1 MRLKS
6 YFFFTK
12 KRFMSLIKIH
22 ILCIVISVICFVL
35 LGFSLVFP
43 WLYHKAYSDVD
54 KLLPTGLD
62 NALVLDHTMSGG
74 IAAENNF
81 MLDLKSSEKIQSIGA
96 SGTYYVSPEFYYEGQ
111 SIKEKILEIRRKGL
125 DNFRT
130 EGYPDMENMGIECV
144 AISSATLDFYNL
156 KLYKGSFESASNDN
170 TVLYL
175 GYNYKDIP
183 IGTVLKNVDYQG
195 NIHDQVVAGI
205 LEKNTEIIDGH
216 ACANSYAMNVNY
228 AIELDN
234 MVLSVQE
241 YSDDFMINMSGPV
254 LVSLSE
260 GVSYEEGIEEIKR
273 IAEKYGIIINPAP
286 LEGKMHIMLS
296 EFDILLDLTSS
307 VTPVLIIITVIIL
320 ISSHIL
326 TIIYR
331 NRELGVWLSNGFG
344 LKQVR
349 SIILF
354 ETMIKLTGSAIVS
367 GVLLSIYM
375 KKQLQ
380 LVESV
385 EHRMFF
391 DVYIFIPLC
400 MLFIALALSFIIF
413 FVVNIYL
420 SGRSIPELI
429 NISKAKTIFAT
440 LIVIS
445 FATSFVAVYYGLNF
459 YNHFSDVKKN
469 QACYSYREIH
479 NYTGKGEWNP
489 SQHILRVN
497 DIKQGILFKE
507 YELPVGNETNR
518 PVRVYYIL
526 KQNEN
531 LLETVNEDD
540 INTIIRQAVEPSCV
554 IGDYWNKWV
563 YEENGKNYIDILG
576 EKTCVVATFKPI
588 TLTENDKRFY
598 IIGDT
603 IDKKVLDK
611 WNSLGYDSGYLYKS
625 SDKNDYSGVLLEIFE
640 DYYGKDKVREMQGSV
655 ADETWNSAVKLLRN
669 YTPIVL
675 FILGSMVLL
684 CFLNIGFLVFVWS
697 RSNIYEY
704 MIKRTFGYKTRQL
717 LPDVLKRICSL
728 EAIGCLIMLAV
739 TFTFELLI
747 HDVGVWGS
755 NLSNGLGILIV
766 VFVVAGAALS
776 LIPIR
781 WISKQEPVTVI
792 GSKE

>member
-1 MRLKS
+1 MSLNS
-6 YFFFTK
+6 YLFFIK
-12 KRFMSLIKIH
+12 KRFISLIKIN
-22 ILCIVISVICFVL
+22 IMCIIISVICFVL

-54 KLLPTGLD
+54 RLLPTGL
-62 NALVLDHTMSGG
+62 NNVLVLDHTM
-74 IAAENNF
+74 AKDVYTENSF
-81 MLDLKSSEKIQSIGA
+81 MLDLKASDKIQSIGA
-96 SGTYYVSPEFYYEGQ
+96 SGTYYVSPEFYYENQ
-111 SIKEKILEIRRKGL
+111 SIKEKVLEIRRKGL

-130 EGYPDMENMGIECV
+130 EGYPDMQNMGIECI

-156 KLYKGSFESASNDN
+156 KLYKGSFESVSNDN

-228 AIELDN
+228 AINLDN

-241 YSDDFMINMSGPV
+241 YSNDFMINMSGPV
-254 LVSLSE
+254 LVSLSKE
-260 GVSYEEGIEEIKR
+260 ISYEEGVEEASR

-296 EFDILLDLTSS
+296 EFDILLELTSS
-307 VTPVLIIITVIIL
+307 INPVLLIITVIIL
-320 ISSHIL
+320 ISSHL
-326 TIIYR
+326 LSIIYR
-331 NRELGVWLSNGFG
+331 KRELGVWLSNGFG
-344 LKQVR
+344 LKQVKK
-349 SIILF
+349 IILF
-354 ETMIKLTGSAIVS
+354 ETMIKLAGSAVVS
-367 GVLLSIYM
+367 GIFLSIYM

-380 LVESV
+380 LVESA
-385 EHRMFF
+385 EYRMFF

-400 MLFIALALSFIIF
+400 VLFIAIGLSFIIYI
-413 FVVNIYL
+413 VVNIYM

-429 NISKAKTIFAT
+429 NTSKAKTIFAV
-440 LIVIS
+440 LIIIS
-445 FATSFVAVYYGLNF
+445 FAASFVAVYYGLNF
-459 YNHFSDVKKN
+459 YNEYSEVKKN
-469 QACYSYREIH
+469 QAFYNYREVH
-479 NYTGKGEWNP
+479 NYSGKGDWDS
-489 SQHILRVN
+489 SQHILRVD

-518 PVRVYYIL
+518 PVRVYYVL

-531 LLETVNEDD
+531 LLETVNEGD

-669 YTPIVL
+669 YTPIIL

-781 WISKQEPVTVI
+781 WISKQEPVNII
-792 GSKE
+792 GNKE